1 MKKYYVY
8 ILSGQ
13 TYGPVFIETTSDLM
27 GRMKAHRVGHLSEN
41 SFRIDQLVHIE
52 QFDSSIAANAR
63 KAALKSASREWIDAL
78 IERDNPNWSD
88 MLAPVKAD
96 ARRAA

>member
-13 TYGPVFIETTSDLM
+13 TYGPIFIETTSDLM
-27 GRMKAHRVGHLSEN
+27 GRMKAHRAGKLSHSN
-41 SFRIDQLVHIE
+41 FRIDQLVHIE
-52 QFDSSIAANAR
+52 QFDSGLAASQR
-63 KAALKSASREWIDAL
+63 MKALKSASREWIDAL
-78 IERDNPNWSD
+78 IERDNPHWND
-88 MLAPVKAD
+88 MLAPVKAE

>member
-27 GRMKAHRVGHLSEN
+27 GRMKAHRVGHLSESN
-41 SFRIDQLVHIE
+41 FRIDQLVHIE
-52 QFDSSIAANAR
+52 QFDTSSAANQR
-63 KAALKSASREWIDAL
+63 KTALKLASREWIDAL
-78 IERDNPNWSD
+78 VERDNPHWND
-88 MLAPVKAD
+88 MLSCVKTES
-96 ARRAA
+96 RRAA

>member
-27 GRMKAHRVGHLSEN
+27 DRMKAHRVGRLSQS

-52 QFDSSIAANAR
+52 QFDNSTAANQR
-63 KAALKSASREWIDAL
+63 KTALKLASREWIDAL
-78 IERDNPNWSD
+78 IERNNPNWND
-88 MLAPVKAD
+88 MLAPIKD
-96 ARRAA
+96 EARRAA